1 MFGDVN
7 EVRIMGNI
15 TRDPELRSI
24 STGTSVC
31 NFSVATNRR
40 YQQNDEWKEEVEF
53 HNVVIWGQRAESFAQ
68 RARKGTR
75 VYIEG
80 RLQTRS
86 WEDQNGSKQFKT
98 EIVVNRIILIDRYEK
113 GEGVTGDQ
121 DSGEPSQVTS
131 TSSRSTDKAKVV
143 ARKKTLK
150 QETSEDKKSPNK
162 ASDDE
167 EIDPDDL
174 PF

>member
-1 MFGDVN
+1 MFGDIN

-15 TRDPELRSI
+15 TRDLEVRTI

-53 HNVVIWGQRAESFAQ
+53 HNVVIWGQRAESLAQ
-68 RARKGTR
+68 RAKKGTR
-75 VYIEG
+75 VHIEG

-98 EIVVNRIILIDRYEK
+98 EIVVNRVILIDRYER
-113 GEGVTGDQ
+113 GEGAFGDEKEDIGKPREQEVSKASAPTSKGKEKVT
-121 DSGEPSQVTS
+121 
-131 TSSRSTDKAKVV
+131 KAKGSSG
-143 ARKKTLK
+143 
-150 QETSEDKKSPNK
+150 TSE
-162 ASDDE
+162 DE

>member
-15 TRDPELRSI
+15 TRDLEVRTV

-53 HNVVIWGQRAESFAQ
+53 HNVVLWGPRAESFAQ

-98 EIVVNRIILIDRYEK
+98 EIVVNRIILIDRYER
-113 GEGVTGDQ
+113 GEGFSADGEQ
-121 DSGEPSQVTS
+121 DGQGGQQGRNGKDV
-131 TSSRSTDKAKVV
+131 SSKRTAKRIEKKAKSSSD
-143 ARKKTLK
+143 A
-150 QETSEDKKSPNK
+150 N
-162 ASDDE
+162 DDE

>member
-1 MFGDVN
+1 MFGDLN
-7 EVRIMGNI
+7 EVRIMGNM
-15 TRDPELRSI
+15 TRDPELRTT

-40 YQQNDEWKEEVEF
+40 YQQNNEWKEGVEF
-53 HNVVIWGQRAESFAQ
+53 HNVVIWGQRAESFTQ

-98 EIVVNRIILIDRYEK
+98 EIIVSKLILIDRYER
-113 GEGVTGDQ
+113 GER
-121 DSGEPSQVTS
+121 SSESYGEDAS
-131 TSSRSTDKAKVV
+131 TNESAPGNERKPEVKAQKP
-143 ARKKTLK
+143 K
-150 QETSEDKKSPNK
+150 QKP
-162 ASDDE
+162 E
-167 EIDPDDL
+167 EEESIDPDDL

>member
-1 MFGDVN
+1 MFGDLN
-7 EVRIMGNI
+7 EVRIMGNM
-15 TRDPELRSI
+15 TRDPELRTT

-40 YQQNDEWKEEVEF
+40 YQQNNEWKEEVEF
-53 HNVVIWGQRAESFAQ
+53 HNVVIWGQRAESFTQ

-98 EIVVNRIILIDRYEK
+98 EIIVSKLILIDRYER
-113 GEGVTGDQ
+113 GERSSESYGESPSSSKSVTETKPKVEAEAQ
-121 DSGEPSQVTS
+121 EP
-131 TSSRSTDKAKVV
+131 
-143 ARKKTLK
+143 K
-150 QETSEDKKSPNK
+150 QKPS
-162 ASDDE
+162 DE
-167 EIDPDDL
+167 ESIDPDDL

>member
-1 MFGDVN
+1 MFGDIN
-7 EVRIMGNI
+7 EVRIMGNM
-15 TRDPELRSI
+15 TRDPELRNTS
-24 STGTSVC
+24 SGTSVC

-53 HNVVIWGQRAESFAQ
+53 HNVVIWAQRAESFVQ
-68 RARKGTR
+68 RAKKGTR

-98 EIVVNRIILIDRYEK
+98 EIIVSKIILIDRYER
-113 GEGVTGDQ
+113 GEGT
-121 DSGEPSQVTS
+121 SQSYNKESNVS
-131 TSSRSTDKAKVV
+131 VNDKSSKPPVDTKTDKSP
-143 ARKKTLK
+143 
-150 QETSEDKKSPNK
+150 QKSG
-162 ASDDE
+162 DDE
-167 EIDPDDL
+167 SIDPDDL